1 MAQHSTAQQRWSGFP
16 PPQHSFH
23 MAATGK
29 EAAPG
34 VESSLLYLPAQ
45 GLKELEG
52 KAREEKGREWKAVF
66 NAKDSFLD

>member
-1 MAQHSTAQQRWSGFP
+1 
-16 PPQHSFH
+16 

-34 VESSLLYLPAQ
+34 AESSLLYLPAQ